1 MKPILI
7 IQLQRMGDVI
17 LTYPLWVWLL
27 KVYPNHP
34 IIFFVEEQIVKQVKD
49 FFPQATFFSWSQLS
63 FVLNQKYFLSINLSH
78 REEAARLNYKVQAEE
93 KFGYIQNEQNELFVL
108 GKWQLYRASLV
119 NNNRYNGFHWAD
131 LNGLDV
137 IPWDRMRSLKWNQI
151 QFRPKSVKTIGF
163 VLGASRPRKTPTLSF
178 WLKLTKWALEGG
190 YRPFFLGGVNE
201 KKMANYILKKYN
213 LPDSLNLAASFD
225 LKSFAKAICFF
236 DLIITPDTGPM
247 HIACFMA
254 RPVLNISLGNV
265 SPWDTGPYLPGNL
278 VLRRYTSCFP
288 CWTCSKDYACK
299 YNFPWESVKNMF
311 NDNLDH
317 LIQEKTILY
326 QVTRKNGLFT
336 LSPKTNVDSQYEQSL
351 RDFWWFFFGNIL
363 GLWKEKQLALTIR
376 FPSVRKTLSQQTYL
390 CLKQVKDVLTQKSV
404 EPDFWEKFE
413 PCFWPLSSYLTLLW
427 QNHNFDSKVVASSI
441 RILEKLLYCLR
452 D

>member
-34 IIFFVEEQIVKQVKD
+34 IVFFVEEEIVKQVKD

-78 REEAARLNYKVQAEE
+78 RLEAARLNYKLRAEE
-93 KFGYIQNEQNELFVL
+93 KFGYLQNEQNELFVL
-108 GKWQLYRASLV
+108 GKWQLYRTSLV

-137 IPWDRMRSLKWNQI
+137 IPWDFMRSFNWNEI
-151 QFRPKSVKTIGF
+151 ELRPSLVKTIGF

-178 WLKLTKWALEGG
+178 WLKLTKWALESG
-190 YRPFFLGGVNE
+190 YRPFFLGGAHE
-201 KKMANYILKKYN
+201 KKIANYILKRYN
-213 LPDSLNLAASFD
+213 LPDSLNLTANFD
-225 LKSFAKAICFF
+225 LKSFAKAISFF
-236 DLIITPDTGPM
+236 DLILTPDTGPM

-254 RPVLNISLGNV
+254 KPVLNISLGNV
-265 SPWDTGPYLPGNL
+265 SPWDTGPYLAGNL
-278 VLRRYTSCFP
+278 IVRKHTNCFP
-288 CWTCSKDYACK
+288 CWTCNQNYRCK
-299 YNFPWESVKNMF
+299 YDFSWEGIKKVLNWDLNGLNK
-311 NDNLDH
+311 DKIL
-317 LIQEKTILY
+317 LY
-326 QVTRKNGLFT
+326 QVTRKQGLFSLSEKT
-336 LSPKTNVDSQYEQSL
+336 NFQSERGLRIFWWSFWGYIFELWGEERLAINLLSPSL
-351 RDFWWFFFGNIL
+351 QTFL
-363 GLWKEKQLALTIR
+363 YK
-376 FPSVRKTLSQQTYL
+376 QTYL
-390 CLKQVKDVLTQKSV
+390 CIQRIKKEVVVQKGLD
-404 EPDFWEKFE
+404 PDFWQKFD

-441 RILEKLLYCLR
+441 RILEKLLDCLR